1 MKKTKIIAVH
11 NIKGGVG
18 KTAITTILAST
29 LSYVNRR
36 RVLVFDVDDG
46 QHSISKHRES
56 ELTMLKRIETVAN
69 SGDIDSIS
77 LLNQQSAFRS
87 GILRFEFNKR
97 ESITTKDY
105 YPIVDTS
112 EEQLVAKQFIDGEYD
127 FIFIDMGG
135 RVNENITRIL
145 ARCDLIVVPFGTQS
159 LELKTSSDYLRLL
172 RNSFLSGQLP
182 ASIQIVSFWN
192 RYQEMYKFAAAEV
205 ERTITPQVMGA
216 FYKGF
221 LETRL
226 GLAQSGFDK
235 NIMLTTISSP
245 MVIKGGEY
253 QQAFP
258 VFCQELLT
266 HLEN

>member
-11 NIKGGVG
+11 NIKGGMG
-18 KTAITTILAST
+18 KTAITTILASY
-29 LSYVNRR
+29 LCYINKQ
-36 RVLVFDVDDG
+36 RVIVFDVDDG
-46 QHSISKHRES
+46 QHSISKHRDS

-87 GILRFEFNKR
+87 GIVRFEYNR
-97 ESITTKDY
+97 QEGITAKDF
-105 YPIVDTS
+105 YPIIDSS
-112 EEQLVAKQFIDGEYD
+112 EEQLATKQFMDGEYD
-127 FIFIDMGG
+127 YIFIDMGG

-145 ARCDLIVVPFGTQS
+145 AMCDLIVVPFGTQS

-182 ASIQIVSFWN
+182 PSIQIVAFWN

-205 ERTITPQVMGA
+205 ERTITPQVMGS
-216 FYKGF
+216 FFKGF
-221 LETRL
+221 LSTKL
-226 GLAQSGFDK
+226 ALAQSGFDK

-245 MVIKGGEY
+245 LLIKGGDY
-253 QQAFP
+253 QTAFP
-258 VFCQELLT
+258 SFCQELVA
-266 HLEN
+266 HLDK